1 MSRKEKQKSPKQDEK
16 RVQANQHD
24 SQQQHLQLVQ
34 LQTKPP
40 PPAVNNRDE
49 IEHTLRMME
58 MTLEN
63 DTDFGYCGDGA
74 EEALDNAW
82 LSLAEKVQTCRK
94 IRGLECVTRSLAR
107 IHAT

>member
-16 RVQANQHD
+16 RVQANLHD
-24 SQQQHLQLVQ
+24 SQQHLQLVQ

-40 PPAVNNRDE
+40 PPPAVNNRGE
-49 IEHTLRMME
+49 IEHTVRMME

-94 IRGLECVTRSLAR
+94 IRG
-107 IHAT
+107 